1 MRRRLAALAV
11 TPQQFQ
17 LACAVALGALTA
29 IVFTGVAV
37 RVTGSGLGCPTWP
50 QCYEDGRLV
59 AEADTHALIEFGNR
73 LLTFV
78 VGFAAIAPLVLARFR
93 RPYRRDL
100 RNLSL
105 LLPLGV
111 LGQVVL
117 GGITVMTHL
126 SPATVMGHYGLSMVI
141 ITAAFALWWR
151 ARPEVEAD
159 GPPQRAGDRR
169 LQLGTRAMCGLGAIV
184 VLLGTAST
192 AAGPHAGG
200 GGTGDEVERF
210 YFKGPDTVDF
220 LIHRHAYAGALL
232 GAVAVALW
240 AYARRTGADARLT
253 RTIQRIALL
262 MAAQG
267 VIGPVQYVLELPAEL
282 VWVHVVLA
290 TLLWIGITRAWYEAG
305 ELQAAPAR
313 RAAATQ
319 MA

>member
-1 MRRRLAALAV
+1 MRARLARLTV

-17 LACAVALGALTA
+17 LACAIALAALTA

-50 QCYEDGRLV
+50 ECYEDGRLV
-59 AEADTHALIEFGNR
+59 AETDTHALIEFGNR

-78 VGFAAIAPLVLARFR
+78 VGFAAILPLVASRFR

-111 LGQVVL
+111 LGQVIL
-117 GGITVMTHL
+117 GGITVITHL
-126 SPATVMGHYGLSMVI
+126 SPATVIGHYALSMVI
-141 ITAAFALWWR
+141 ISAAFALWWR
-151 ARPEVEAD
+151 ARPEVERD
-159 GPPQRAGDRR
+159 GVPERPGDRR
-169 LQLGTRAMCGLGAIV
+169 LRLGTRLMCGLGAVV
-184 VLLGTAST
+184 VLLGTAAT

-200 GGTGDEVERF
+200 DGTGDEVERF

-232 GAVAVALW
+232 GLAALALW
-240 AYARRTGADARLT
+240 AYARRTRADDALR
-253 RTIQRIALL
+253 RTVGRIAIL
-262 MAAQG
+262 MGLQG
-267 VIGPVQYVLELPAEL
+267 VIGPVQYLLELPAEL

-290 TLLWIGITRAWYEAG
+290 TFLWIGITRAWYEAG
-305 ELQAAPAR
+305 ELQTAPAP
-313 RAAATQ
+313 RAAAAT
-319 MA
+319 A